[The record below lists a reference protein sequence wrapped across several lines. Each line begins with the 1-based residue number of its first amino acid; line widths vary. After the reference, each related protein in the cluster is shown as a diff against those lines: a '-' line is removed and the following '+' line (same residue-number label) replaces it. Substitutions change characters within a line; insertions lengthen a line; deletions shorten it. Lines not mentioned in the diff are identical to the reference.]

1 MYLSL
6 LNPSEK
12 LAFYS
17 LAHALAGAHEGISAE
32 EDELL
37 NAALREMN
45 VAKPTR
51 TVDLAEAC
59 AQIQS
64 DQSKK
69 IVLLELML
77 VALVDDEFAEQEESV
92 ITAIVSGLGLDEGAV
107 NVAASLAES
116 MHAQNRRG
124 LRFIHA

>member
-37 NAALREMN
+37 DAALREMN
-45 VAKPTR
+45 IAKPEGTA
-51 TVDLAEAC
+51 DLAEAC

-64 DQSKK
+64 EQSKR
-69 IVLLELML
+69 IALLELML
-77 VALVDDEFAEQEESV
+77 IALVDDDFADSEESV
-92 ITAIVSGLGLDEGAV
+92 ISTIVGHLGLSDGSV

-124 LRFIHA
+124 LRFIQA